1 MPGDENPRRFRLH
14 FEGPLTRDHTLP
26 ASALVQA
33 LEQLQR
39 IVHLL
44 AMAHEGRE
52 VRQRARVTHDI
63 ERRFPLVCLVPEEG
77 GYALP
82 VDLGDT
88 SHQLFDEQT
97 VEAVA
102 TRAREVITAVNS
114 ADGGTFNR
122 LVPDSY
128 FQRGILA
135 AFNGMQPHRRSGIV
149 VSIEDYKQQKLLDG
163 ETAQARIEQLL
174 KRPKPSPAAMPAYVT
189 GALIEMKFQERR
201 LRLQLLGS
209 GQALDATYSEDFEPI
224 LLDHPRELIQVHG
237 NVVYIE
243 DGSPSSISD
252 VDEILEVDDSAIEVL
267 SFSLGDLTL
276 QTRQPLSFDVTFDQS
291 AQVYEASGSFGVLI
305 GALTRPDLEAQLDA
319 ELAMLWRE
327 YAQAEPE
334 TLTNAAR
341 DLRQQLL
348 AAFSEINHAA

>member
-1 MPGDENPRRFRLH
+1 MAGEEKPRRFRLH

-97 VEAVA
+97 VHAVA
-102 TRAREVITAVNS
+102 KRAREVITAVNS
-114 ADGGTFNR
+114 ADGAALT
-122 LVPDSY
+122 LLIPDSY
-128 FQRGILA
+128 FRRSVLA
-135 AFNGMQPHRRSGIV
+135 AFSDLQPPRRSGVV

-174 KRPKPSPAAMPAYVT
+174 TRPEPSPAATPAYVT

-209 GQALDATYSEDFEPI
+209 GRALDATYSEDFEPI
-224 LLDHPRELIQVHG
+224 LLNHPRELIQVHG
-237 NVVYIE
+237 NVVYAE
-243 DGSPSSISD
+243 DRSPSSISD

-267 SFSLGDLTL
+267 SISSNDVTI
-276 QTRQPLSFDVTFDQS
+276 QARRPLSFAVTFDETS
-291 AQVYEASGSFGVLI
+291 QVYEATGLFGVLI
-305 GALTRPDLEAQLDA
+305 GGLTRPELETQLDA

-327 YAQAEPE
+327 YAQANPE
-334 TLTNAAR
+334 ILTNAAKE
-341 DLRQQLL
+341 LREQLL
-348 AAFSEINHAA
+348 AAFEEASHAT